1 MTDWM
6 GMSAAPRTPPP
17 ALKARVLARAGAAG
31 ARPRWPLALAAG
43 LALVAGALAWWGRSE
58 SLRRAEAEG
67 RLTAARAAYR
77 DTLSLL
83 RSPGT
88 RVIQIPVSTNG
99 QAGAIT
105 IFADTMTHRWLV
117 TCHHLA
123 PNQPGQVYQLWF
135 ITSTGMTSAAVIAEA
150 GNEPMVKALEMPK
163 GAGTVMGAAMSIEPA
178 AGVTAP
184 TGPLVFHYML

>member
-1 MTDWM
+1 MTDWV
-6 GMSAAPRTPPP
+6 GMSAKARTPPP

-31 ARPRWPLALAAG
+31 AQRRWPLALAAG
-43 LALVAGALAWWGRSE
+43 LALMAGGLGWWGWRQTDQLAAE
-58 SLRRAEAEG
+58 RAQMA
-67 RLTAARAAYR
+67 TAMSAYH

-99 QAGAIT
+99 QAGAVT

-123 PNQPGQVYQLWF
+123 TNQPGQVYQLWF
-135 ITSTGMTSAAVIAEA
+135 ITSTGMVSAAVIPEA
-150 GNEPMVKALEMPK
+150 GNIPMVKALEMPK
-163 GAGTVMGAAMSIEPA
+163 GAGTVMGAAMSIEP
-178 AGVTAP
+178 GKGSPSP
-184 TGPLVFHYML
+184 TGPIVFHYLL

>member
-6 GMSAAPRTPPP
+6 GMSARPRTPPP
-17 ALKARVLARAGAAG
+17 GLKSRVLARAGAAG

-43 LALVAGALAWWGRSE
+43 LLLAAGGLGYWGWTESQQLASTRGQ
-58 SLRRAEAEG
+58 LTEAI
-67 RLTAARAAYR
+67 AAYR

-88 RVIQIPVSTNG
+88 RVINIPVSTNG
-99 QAGAIT
+99 QVGAVT

-123 PNQPGQVYQLWF
+123 TNQPGQVYQLWF
-135 ITSTGMTSAAVIAEA
+135 ITTTGMVTASVIHVSGSA
-150 GNEPMVKALEMPK
+150 PMVEALEMPK
-163 GAGTVMGAAMSIEPA
+163 GAGDVMGAAMSIEP
-178 AGVTAP
+178 GKGSPAP
-184 TGPLVFHYML
+184 TGPMVFHYML

>member
-6 GMSAAPRTPPP
+6 GMSAAPRTPP
-17 ALKARVLARAGAAG
+17 AGLKARVLARAGAAG
-31 ARPRWPLALAAG
+31 APPRWPLALAAG
-43 LALVAGALAWWGRSE
+43 LALAAAGFAWWGRVE
-58 SLRRAEAEG
+58 ALRVADVQG
-67 RLTAARAAYR
+67 RLTQMAAAYR

-99 QAGAIT
+99 QAGAVT
-105 IFADTMTHRWLV
+105 IFADTMSHRWLV

-135 ITSTGMTSAAVIAEA
+135 ITTTGMASAAVIAEA
-150 GNEPMVKALEMPK
+150 GNVPMVKELEMPK
-163 GAGTVMGAAMSIEPA
+163 GAGTVVGAAMSIEPG
-178 AGVTAP
+178 AGSSAP
-184 TGPLVFHYML
+184 TGPMVFHYML

>member
-1 MTDWM
+1 M
-6 GMSAAPRTPPP
+6 PPP
-17 ALKARVLARAGAAG
+17 GLKARVLARAGAAG

-43 LALVAGALAWWGRSE
+43 LALLAGGLAWWGRTE
-58 SLRRAEAEG
+58 SLRVAETEG
-67 RLTAARAAYR
+67 RLADAMAAYR

-83 RSPGT
+83 RSPGV

-99 QAGAIT
+99 QAGAVT

-150 GNEPMVKALEMPK
+150 GNVPMVKALEMPK

>member
-17 ALKARVLARAGAAG
+17 GLKSRVLARAGAAG
-31 ARPRWPLALAAG
+31 SRPRWPLALAAG
-43 LALVAGALAWWGRSE
+43 LALVAGGLGYWGWTE
-58 SLRRAEAEG
+58 SQQLDATRG
-67 RLTAARAAYR
+67 QLTVAMAAYR

-88 RVIQIPVSTNG
+88 RVINIPVSTNG
-99 QAGAIT
+99 QVGAVT

-123 PNQPGQVYQLWF
+123 TNQPGQVYQLWF
-135 ITSTGMTSAAVIAEA
+135 ITTTGMVTASVIRVSGSA
-150 GNEPMVKALEMPK
+150 PMVEALEMPK
-163 GAGTVMGAAMSIEPA
+163 GAGDVMGAAMSIEP
-178 AGVTAP
+178 GKGSTAP
-184 TGPLVFHYML
+184 TGPMVFHYML

>member
-6 GMSAAPRTPPP
+6 GMSASPRTPPP
-17 ALKARVLARAGAAG
+17 GLKSRVLARVGAAG

-43 LALVAGALAWWGRSE
+43 LVLVAGGLGYWGWRESQQLASTRGQ
-58 SLRRAEAEG
+58 LTEAM
-67 RLTAARAAYR
+67 TAYR

-88 RVIQIPVSTNG
+88 RVINIPVSTNG
-99 QAGAIT
+99 QVGAVT

-123 PNQPGQVYQLWF
+123 TNQPGQVYQLWF
-135 ITSTGMTSAAVIAEA
+135 ITTTGMVTASVIRVSGGA
-150 GNEPMVKALEMPK
+150 PMVEALEMPK
-163 GAGTVMGAAMSIEPA
+163 GAGDVMGAAMSIEP
-178 AGVTAP
+178 GRGSPAP
-184 TGPLVFHYML
+184 TGPMVFHYML

>member
-6 GMSAAPRTPPP
+6 GMSAPPRQPPP
-17 ALKARVLARAGAAG
+17 GLKSRVLARAGAAG
-31 ARPRWPLALAAG
+31 SRRRWPLALAAG
-43 LALVAGALAWWGRSE
+43 LALVAGGLGYWGWSE
-58 SLRRAEAEG
+58 SQQLSGTEA
-67 RLTAARAAYR
+67 RLAGAMAAYH

-99 QAGAIT
+99 QAGAVT

-123 PNQPGQVYQLWF
+123 TNQPGQVYQLWF
-135 ITSTGMTSAAVIAEA
+135 ITSTGMVSAAVIAEN
-150 GNEPMVKALEMPK
+150 GNVPMVKALDMPK
-163 GAGTVMGAAMSIEPA
+163 GAGDVMGAAMSIEP
-178 AGVTAP
+178 GRGSRAP
-184 TGPLVFHYML
+184 TGPMVFHYML